1 MTNPLSRAVDT
12 RSLLY
17 RILES
22 PEQVS
27 ALQQLPA
34 PALTRLIH
42 HVGLEDAGE
51 LVALATTQQLARI
64 FDEDLWRSTR
74 PGQEERFD
82 PERFG
87 LWLEVMLEMGADRA
101 AARLAEM
108 DEDFV
113 TFALSAQLLVLDL
126 DALTLDRMRSN
137 EAQEDEALVDKA
149 LESSL
154 SHELDR
160 FLLISRRPES
170 WDAVLSVLVA
180 LDEAHHELLVRLLE
194 RCCHQAS
201 EFIEDN
207 GGLYAVLTTAEQLEA
222 DVSQAREERRERE
235 GFVAPTDAA
244 AFLGLARAGRVGDDP
259 ITRGYVRAQREAI
272 RTPPDRVN
280 STRPAQPA
288 STLPLFHLLQEA
300 EVLTTQPPVA
310 LLGEGV
316 GSGTYASARVL
327 RDALAWLQ
335 GEAPEA
341 LSRCMLD
348 LGYLANVLLSGCGHS
363 GRPLRALEAAQV
375 AMATCNLGLE
385 ANLEAGTE
393 PSRAGALLLR
403 EGLVPAFGQGWR
415 VLHEDVVMRSARAF
429 DAVLALKVPA
439 GRGEAAK
446 ARAELARDIAAGR
459 PWASRKRWM
468 HLAPFLS
475 KAAFAAMRELVD
487 ECPAF
492 NGAFLATRE
501 QVEEAARRVGELLAP
516 PSR

>member
-1 MTNPLSRAVDT
+1 MTSSQLMKGVGT
-12 RSLLY
+12 QSLLN

-27 ALQQLPA
+27 ALQHLPPPTLA
-34 PALTRLIH
+34 RLIH

-64 FDEDLWRSTR
+64 FDEDLWRSER

-113 TFALSAQLLVLDL
+113 TFALSGQMLVLDL
-126 DALTLDRMRSN
+126 DVLTMSRLRSN
-137 EAQEDEALVDKA
+137 EGLEDEALVDKA

-170 WDAVLSVLVA
+170 WDALLSVLVA
-180 LDEAHHELLVRLLE
+180 LDEAHHELLTRLLE
-194 RCCHQAS
+194 RCCHHAS
-201 EFIEDN
+201 EYIEDN
-207 GGLYAVLTTAEQLEA
+207 GGLYAVLTTAEQLET
-222 DVSQAREERRERE
+222 DVAQAREERRERE

-244 AFLGLARAGRVGDDP
+244 AFLGLARSGQVGNDP
-259 ITRGYVRAQREAI
+259 VTRGYTQAQREAAQ
-272 RTPPDRVN
+272 TPP
-280 STRPAQPA
+280 PGMEGAQPEQTSPA
-288 STLPLFHLLQEA
+288 MPLVHLLQEA
-300 EVLTTQPPVA
+300 EVLTSQTPAA
-310 LLGEGV
+310 LLGAGD
-316 GSGTYASARVL
+316 GSGTHALPTTL
-327 RDALAWLQ
+327 REALTTLQ

-341 LSRCMLD
+341 FSRCMQE
-348 LGYLANVLLSGCGHS
+348 LGYLSNVLVSGCGHA

-375 AMATCNLGLE
+375 AIATCNLGLE
-385 ANLEAGTE
+385 ESPEADEDRSHPG
-393 PSRAGALLLR
+393 GLLAR
-403 EGLVPAFGQGWR
+403 EGLVPSFGRGWR

-429 DAVLALKVPA
+429 EAALARRVPA
-439 GRGEAAK
+439 ERREAART
-446 ARAELARDIAAGR
+446 RAELARDIAAGK

-492 NGAFLATRE
+492 NGAFIATRE
-501 QVEEAARRVGELLAP
+501 QVAEVQRRVEELLLP
-516 PSR
+516 

>member
-1 MTNPLSRAVDT
+1 MTSPLSRGVDT

-64 FDEDLWRSTR
+64 FDEDLWRSER
-74 PGQEERFD
+74 PGRQERFD
-82 PERFG
+82 AERFG

-113 TFALSAQLLVLDL
+113 TFALSGQLLVLDL
-126 DALTLDRMRSN
+126 DVLTMERLRPGEGR
-137 EAQEDEALVDKA
+137 EDEALVDKA

-160 FLLISRRPES
+160 FLLIARRPES

-180 LDEAHHELLVRLLE
+180 LDESHHELLTRLLE

-201 EFIEDN
+201 ELIEDQ

-222 DVSQAREERRERE
+222 DVSQAREERREHE

-244 AFLGLARAGRVGDDP
+244 AFLGLARSGRVGDDP
-259 ITRGYVRAQREAI
+259 ITRGYVRAQRVEGA
-272 RTPPDRVN
+272 RPGQPT
-280 STRPAQPA
+280 STRP
-288 STLPLFHLLQEA
+288 LLHLLQEA
-300 EVLTTQPPVA
+300 EVLTAPPPVA
-310 LLGEGV
+310 LLG
-316 GSGTYASARVL
+316 SGGGTGTHDTATAL
-327 RDALAWLQ
+327 REALAWLQ

-341 LSRCMLD
+341 FSRCMQE
-348 LGYLANVLLSGCGHS
+348 LGYLANVLVSGCGHA

-375 AMATCNLGLE
+375 AIATCNLGLQ
-385 ANLEAGTE
+385 AHPEAGADR
-393 PSRAGALLLR
+393 SRAGGLLAR
-403 EGLVPAFGQGWR
+403 EGLVPCFGQGWR
-415 VLHEDVVMRSARAF
+415 VLHEDVVMRSACAF
-429 DAVLALKVPA
+429 DAALARRVPA
-439 GRGEAAK
+439 ERGEATR
-446 ARAELARDIAAGR
+446 ARAQLARDIASGK
-459 PWASRKRWM
+459 PWASRKRWV

-501 QVEEAARRVGELLAP
+501 QVEEARRRVGELL
-516 PSR
+516 R

>member
-1 MTNPLSRAVDT
+1 MTSQLSRGVDT

-17 RILES
+17 RILEN

-64 FDEDLWRSTR
+64 FDEDLWRSER
-74 PGQEERFD
+74 PGRQERFD
-82 PERFG
+82 AERFG

-113 TFALSAQLLVLDL
+113 TFALSGQLLVLDL
-126 DALTLDRMRSN
+126 DVLTMERLRPGEGR
-137 EAQEDEALVDKA
+137 EDEALVDKA

-160 FLLISRRPES
+160 FLLIARRPES

-180 LDEAHHELLVRLLE
+180 LDESHHELLTRLLE
-194 RCCHQAS
+194 RCCHQAA

-244 AFLGLARAGRVGDDP
+244 AFLGLARSGRVGDDP
-259 ITRGYVRAQREAI
+259 ITRGYVRAQREAT
-272 RTPPDRVN
+272 RTPPPGVEGARLG
-280 STRPAQPA
+280 QPT
-288 STLPLFHLLQEA
+288 STLPLLHLLQEA
-300 EVLTTQPPVA
+300 EVLTASPPVA
-310 LLGEGV
+310 LLGAGD
-316 GSGTYASARVL
+316 GTGTHASATAL
-327 RDALAWLQ
+327 RETLDWLQ
-335 GEAPEA
+335 SEAPEA
-341 LSRCMLD
+341 FSRCMQE
-348 LGYLANVLLSGCGHS
+348 LGYLANVLVSGCGHA
-363 GRPLRALEAAQV
+363 GQPLRALEAAQV
-375 AMATCNLGLE
+375 AIATCNLGLE
-385 ANLEAGTE
+385 AHPEARGDR
-393 PSRAGALLLR
+393 SRAGGLLSR
-403 EGLVPAFGQGWR
+403 EGLVPCFGQGWR
-415 VLHEDVVMRSARAF
+415 VLHEDVVMRSACTF
-429 DAVLALKVPA
+429 DAALARRVPA
-439 GRGEAAK
+439 ERGEAAR
-446 ARAELARDIAAGR
+446 ARAQFARDIASGK
-459 PWASRKRWM
+459 PWASRKRWV

-501 QVEEAARRVGELLAP
+501 QVEEARRRVGELLAP
-516 PSR
+516 

>member
-1 MTNPLSRAVDT
+1 MTSQLMKGVDT

-27 ALQQLPA
+27 ALQHLPA

-42 HVGLEDAGE
+42 RVGLEDAGE
-51 LVALATTQQLARI
+51 LVALATTRQLARI
-64 FDEDLWRSTR
+64 FDEDLWRRGR

-82 PERFG
+82 AERFG

-113 TFALSAQLLVLDL
+113 TFALSGQVLVLDL
-126 DALTLDRMRSN
+126 DRLTMERLRPGEERK
-137 EAQEDEALVDKA
+137 DEALVDKA

-180 LDEAHHELLVRLLE
+180 LDEEHHELLTRLLE
-194 RCCHQAS
+194 RCCYLAS
-201 EFIEDN
+201 ELIEDN

-222 DVSQAREERRERE
+222 DVAQAREQRRERE
-235 GFVAPTDAA
+235 GFVAPADAA
-244 AFLGLARAGRVGDDP
+244 AFLGLARSGRVGDDP
-259 ITRGYVRAQREAI
+259 ITRGYTQAQREAA
-272 RTPPDRVN
+272 RRPPPGVDGL
-280 STRPAQPA
+280 Q
-288 STLPLFHLLQEA
+288 LLEEA
-300 EVLTTQPPVA
+300 EVPTSRPPMA
-310 LLGEGV
+310 LLGAGGDTGV
-316 GSGTYASARVL
+316 PTLAPTL
-327 RDALAWLQ
+327 REALARLQ
-335 GEAPEA
+335 AKA
-341 LSRCMLD
+341 LSRCMEE
-348 LGYLANVLLSGCGHS
+348 LGYLSNVLLSGCTHA

-375 AMATCNLGLE
+375 AIATCNLGLE
-385 ANLEAGTE
+385 AHPEAGAD
-393 PSRAGALLLR
+393 PSRAGELLAR
-403 EGLVPAFGQGWR
+403 EGLVPPFGQGWR

-429 DAVLALKVPA
+429 EAALAHRVPA
-439 GRGEAAK
+439 TRGEATRAL
-446 ARAELARDIAAGR
+446 AELARNLSAGR
-459 PWASRKRWM
+459 PWASRGRWV

-487 ECPAF
+487 ECPTF

-501 QVEEAARRVGELLAP
+501 QVEQAGRRVEEVLTP
-516 PSR
+516 